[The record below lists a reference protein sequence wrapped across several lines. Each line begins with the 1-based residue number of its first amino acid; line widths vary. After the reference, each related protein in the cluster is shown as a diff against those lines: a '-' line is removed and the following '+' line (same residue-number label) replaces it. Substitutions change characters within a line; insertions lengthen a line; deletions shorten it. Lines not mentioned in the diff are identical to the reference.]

1 MNEDDDISYLDAKP
15 EDLVAMPAQQRVWAT
30 ISDDLELEYIDWD
43 MINELEKELLDEKSI
58 KTDMIAAE
66 IVLAVVCFC
75 AGCIV
80 GAVYL

>member
-1 MNEDDDISYLDAKP
+1 MRQN
-15 EDLVAMPAQQRVWAT
+15 
-30 ISDDLELEYIDWD
+30 EYIVDRLNER
-43 MINELEKELLDEKSI
+43 INELEQELIIEKST
-58 KTDMIAAE
+58 KTDMIVAE

>member
-1 MNEDDDISYLDAKP
+1 MNRPNEYIVDRLN
-15 EDLVAMPAQQRVWAT
+15 ER
-30 ISDDLELEYIDWD
+30 ISDLEQ
-43 MINELEKELLDEKSI
+43 ELLVEKST

>member
-1 MNEDDDISYLDAKP
+1 MKNS
-15 EDLVAMPAQQRVWAT
+15 
-30 ISDDLELEYIDWD
+30 EYIVDRLTARV
-43 MINELEKELLDEKSI
+43 NELEQELLIEKSA

>member
-1 MNEDDDISYLDAKP
+1 MGGVLMNRP
-15 EDLVAMPAQQRVWAT
+15 N
-30 ISDDLELEYIDWD
+30 EYIVDRL
-43 MINELEKELLDEKSI
+43 NERIIDLEKELLIEKST

-66 IVLAVVCFC
+66 VVLAVVCFC

>member
-1 MNEDDDISYLDAKP
+1 MKNSEYMVDRLNE
-15 EDLVAMPAQQRVWAT
+15 R
-30 ISDDLELEYIDWD
+30 ISDLEQ
-43 MINELEKELLDEKSI
+43 ELFIEKST

>member
-1 MNEDDDISYLDAKP
+1 MRQNEYMVDRLTA
-15 EDLVAMPAQQRVWAT
+15 R
-30 ISDDLELEYIDWD
+30 
-43 MINELEKELLDEKSI
+43 INELEQELLIEKST